1 MMRER
6 KKAISRYFRKSV
18 VPFFFF
24 SITIS
29 LPPSRPSKG
38 EVISRSRHGRVWPT
52 IVVAAGFIYETS
64 GATGCMQFRLFRQFR
79 LN

>member
-6 KKAISRYFRKSV
+6 KKAISRYFRKRV
-18 VPFFFF
+18 VPFFF

>member
-18 VPFFFF
+18 VPFFF

>member
-1 MMRER
+1 MMR
-6 KKAISRYFRKSV
+6 KKRSRDIFARASFL
-18 VPFFFF
+18 FFFF